1 MSARNE
7 ARTECDRTLG
17 AYVEAVKCYG
27 YQHADDEYRR
37 HRDAIDAYA
46 AAAAAEAREPLVG
59 ALRAVDALLG
69 EYAESNAFGKE
80 RCISRIATII
90 GTAVFAL
97 KGETP

>member
-1 MSARNE
+1 MNAKEAAWSALVDHFCKIPPRKRDWE
-7 ARTECDRTLG
+7 WV
-17 AYVEAVKCYG
+17 VEAK
-27 YQHADDEYRR
+27 DLTE
-37 HRDAIDAYA
+37 AYA
-46 AAAAAEAREPLVG
+46 AAAVAEARAPLVE
-59 ALRAVDALLG
+59 ALEAVDALLG